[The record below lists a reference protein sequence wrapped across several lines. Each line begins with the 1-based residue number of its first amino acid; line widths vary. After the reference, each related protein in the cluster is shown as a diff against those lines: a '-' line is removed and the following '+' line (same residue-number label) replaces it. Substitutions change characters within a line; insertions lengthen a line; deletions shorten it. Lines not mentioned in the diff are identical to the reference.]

1 MDVGLE
7 LEFSY
12 LPYKHFA
19 NEAVSSVPGPG
30 INPDWPLM
38 DAWEPVRC
46 PWPSGFLSVQWEVGF
61 LQALRDS
68 VSQSAQRRML

>member
-7 LEFSY
+7 LEPSC
-12 LPYKHFA
+12 LHYKHFA

-30 INPDWPLM
+30 INPLTE
-38 DAWEPVRC
+38 ARETARS

-61 LQALRDS
+61 WHALRDS
-68 VSQSAQRRML
+68 VSQSAQ

>member
-12 LPYKHFA
+12 LHYKHFA

-30 INPDWPLM
+30 INPLTGKLL
-38 DAWEPVRC
+38 DALGPQ
-46 PWPSGFLSVQWEVGF
+46 PSGFLSVQREVGF

-68 VSQSAQRRML
+68 VSPCAQRGML